1 MTEAEMY
8 EWAKKNNKLQG
19 IFTRAIKVGEI
30 DEGEVFELAT
40 ENDEPVFIG
49 LPTFYI
55 VKGNRLTEVFGEE
68 SLEVISKL
76 DKNADT
82 EQK

>member
-1 MTEAEMY
+1 MTEAELF

-19 IFTRAIKVGEI
+19 IFTRAIKIGEI
-30 DEGEVFELAT
+30 DEGEVFELT
-40 ENDEPVFIG
+40 TNSDEPLIIG

-68 SLEVISKL
+68 ALKIIPKL
-76 DKNADT
+76 TRQNKN
-82 EQK
+82 

>member
-1 MTEAEMY
+1 MTEAELF

-19 IFTRAIKVGEI
+19 IFTRAIKIGEI

-40 ENDEPVFIG
+40 DSDEPLIIG

-68 SLEVISKL
+68 ALKIIPKL
-76 DKNADT
+76 TRQNKN
-82 EQK
+82 

>member
-1 MTEAEMY
+1 MTEAELF

-19 IFTRAIKVGEI
+19 IFTRAIKIGEI
-30 DEGEVFELAT
+30 DEGEVFELT
-40 ENDEPVFIG
+40 TDSDEPLIIG

-68 SLEVISKL
+68 ALKIIPKL
-76 DKNADT
+76 TRQNKN
-82 EQK
+82 

>member
-1 MTEAEMY
+1 MTETELF

-19 IFTRAIKVGEI
+19 IFTRAIKIGEI
-30 DEGEVFELAT
+30 DEGEVFELT
-40 ENDEPVFIG
+40 TDSDEPLIIG

-68 SLEVISKL
+68 ALKIIPKL
-76 DKNADT
+76 TRQNKN
-82 EQK
+82 